1 MTITKEVLKAEID
14 KVQENYFDALY
25 RIIKVFEYPASGEIF
40 QDNSGSLDTSYPSG
54 SDWQAFVKE
63 TYGSL
68 ADDPIERGEQGSY
81 ETRETL
87 L

>member
-1 MTITKEVLKAEID
+1 MTITKDILKAEID

-25 RIIKVFEYPASGEIF
+25 RIIKVFEYPAAGEIF
-40 QDNSGSLDTSYPSG
+40 LEGADSSETPLLSD
-54 SDWQAFVKE
+54 SDWSAFVKE

-68 ADDPIERGEQGSY
+68 ADDPIERGEQGEY
-81 ETRETL
+81 EIRETL